1 MSKIESPCQMPM
13 VILIWFHLVQ
23 HNKLESAVPDE
34 ELQLHHETSVGGV
47 VLFFH
52 LSSAGGAGG
61 LFTNI
66 SFMMRQPND
75 WRQPEKFCVQHH
87 VCL

>member
-47 VLFFH
+47 VLFFISH
-52 LSSAGGAGG
+52 QQVG
-61 LFTNI
+61 LVAFLLI
-66 SFMMRQPND
+66 YHS
-75 WRQPEKFCVQHH
+75 
-87 VCL
+87 